1 VAKTYSTR
9 NYQPIRKLVAFAL
22 VIVLL
27 YGLMALTK
35 SWAPQLGLDLRGG
48 TTVTLTARQSDLA
61 SNAPKG
67 PMSTNTTGATPT
79 PTDTV
84 SPTTPTSPGDSVAP
98 TATATPP
105 ASPSTTESTSPTDTT
120 SPGSTPGTTPTGGNT
135 TSNWSMADAMEQA
148 RLIIQQRVD
157 SLGVGEASVTLQGSQ
172 QIQIAVPN
180 IAGDDLLNLVG
191 KTASLQFRNV
201 YQAAAATPPASA
213 TPTDSGTPAA
223 SPTPT
228 DSASIEPGPTPTS
241 TAPAST
247 ASGRPAPALP
257 TAPPAPRPTAPTTD
271 PYTVNLNDLLN
282 WTPSATDQSDFDQW
296 NCGDYFPDVW
306 DQPLFACSPDGTA
319 KYLLGPVIIS
329 GDHIVAANAAM
340 PQGQLTWEV
349 DLAFDAIGTK
359 QFALATAYLYNQY
372 ITNPNAPTDQF
383 AIVLDQQVMS
393 APAVNK
399 GAIET
404 GNASISGG
412 NINQDSAQNLAR
424 VLRYGAL
431 PLAFDVSTVDT
442 VSPSLGGEQL
452 RAGIIAG
459 IIGLILVLAYSAIYY
474 RALFVIVVGSLAS
487 AALITYATVV
497 LLGQTISF
505 ALSLPGIA
513 GIIMAIGVTADSFI
527 VYFERIRDDVREGYS
542 LQHAVESGWTKARGT
557 IVIADSVQLLSAAVL
572 FVLSIGSVKGF
583 AFTLFVTTA
592 IDLFIVFFFSKPLM
606 TLLARMD
613 FYASGHPMSGFD
625 PAHLGVSPEVLRGR
639 RAVRSATSA
648 AASISKEA

>member
-1 VAKTYSTR
+1 MAKTYSTR
-9 NYQPIRKLVAFAL
+9 NYQPIRKLIAFAL
-22 VIVLL
+22 VIVFL

-48 TTVTLTARQSDLA
+48 TMVTLTARQSDLT

-67 PMSTNTTGATPT
+67 PMSTNTTGPTPSPGATPGDTASPAT
-79 PTDTV
+79 PGDT
-84 SPTTPTSPGDSVAP
+84 TTPTATQTSAAPSDSAALPTDSASPGP
-98 TATATPP
+98 T
-105 ASPSTTESTSPTDTT
+105 
-120 SPGSTPGTTPTGGNT
+120 PGSTPTSGPQ
-135 TSNWSMADAMEQA
+135 SNWSMADAMEQA

-172 QIQIAVPN
+172 QLQIAVPN

-191 KTASLQFRNV
+191 KTASLAFRNV
-201 YQAAAATPPASA
+201 YQMVPVTAPAPA
-213 TPTDSGTPAA
+213 PTDS
-223 SPTPT
+223 S
-228 DSASIEPGPTPTS
+228 TS
-241 TAPAST
+241 TESPAPSST
-247 ASGRPAPALP
+247 ASSRPAPALP

-282 WTPSATDQSDFDQW
+282 WKPSAADQSDFNQW
-296 NCGDYFPDVW
+296 KCGDYFPDVW
-306 DQPLFACSPDGTA
+306 DQPLFACSTNGKNPDGSPIYTA

-329 GDHIVAANAAM
+329 GDHVVAANAAM
-340 PQGQLTWEV
+340 PPGQIAWEV

-372 ITNPNAPTDQF
+372 VTNSSTVTDQF
-383 AIVLDQQVMS
+383 AIVLDQQVIS

-412 NINQDSAQNLAR
+412 GINQDSAQNLAR

-459 IIGLILVLAYSAIYY
+459 VIGLILVLVYSAIYY
-474 RALFVIVVGSLAS
+474 RALFVIVVGSLVT
-487 AALITYATVV
+487 AAAITYATVV

-513 GIIMAIGVTADSFI
+513 GIIMAIGVTADSFV

-606 TLLARMD
+606 TLLARME
-613 FYASGHPMSGFD
+613 FYASGHPLSGFD

-639 RAVRSATSA
+639 RAVRSAASA